1 MAESGCLELSGV
13 KGVYTSD
20 STSSTCQE
28 STWFSFMTPKQS
40 LKAAVYL
47 VNTLPGFDDED
58 TLADSRPTSTPTS
71 RSTPTPGT
79 SAATRPRSPR
89 CAASARACGRLWD
102 VDRDGAVPLVNEML
116 RDGRALPRLVIHDDY
131 DWHIHATSDDAPLA
145 TRILVEAAMAFVD
158 VIRADEYDRVRVCAA
173 DDCDS
178 VYIDYSQN
186 GSKRYCDTGNCGN
199 RMNVNAYRERKAQE
213 TA

>member
-1 MAESGCLELSGV
+1 VVFIHDTE
-13 KGVYTSD
+13 
-20 STSSTCQE
+20 
-28 STWFSFMTPKQS
+28 QS

-47 VNTLPGFDDED
+47 VNTLPGFDGED
-58 TLADSRPTSTPTS
+58 TLQTIADFDAYLQINPYTGVIRRDESEL
-71 RSTPTPGT
+71 
-79 SAATRPRSPR
+79 AAIRAIRPRLR
-89 CAASARACGRLWD
+89 RLWD
-102 VDRDGAVPLVNEML
+102 VDREGAVPLVNEML

-158 VIRADEYDRVRVCAA
+158 VIRSDEYDRVRVCAA

-178 VYIDYSQN
+178 VYIDYSRN

-199 RMNVNAYRERKAQE
+199 RMNVNAYRERKARE